1 MKIDKYFSYIKASFI
16 KMEQKYNYKNKLLKS
31 NDIEL
36 KMALNKLNG
45 RSNFEKIKF
54 RSQYSFPLIDDNS
67 EQNYS
72 ERFNFLQINKSQ
84 FQKNI
89 NNKNKDE
96 LVSELFKEIK
106 ILWND
111 LGIKKEYQEEF
122 ISFIVN
128 NENFEKRNKYI
139 TFEKNSLMKLKKN
152 LMNYMSE
159 KENRTKNIKLLK
171 QLNNDIYISFIKENK
186 INSSLI
192 KQIIDCIK
200 NIRISSINL
209 VKIMLK

>member
-84 FQKNI
+84 FQKNR

-96 LVSELFKEIK
+96 LISEFLK
-106 ILWND
+106 
-111 LGIKKEYQEEF
+111 
-122 ISFIVN
+122 
-128 NENFEKRNKYI
+128 
-139 TFEKNSLMKLKKN
+139 KLKYYG
-152 LMNYMSE
+152 M
-159 KENRTKNIKLLK
+159 I
-171 QLNNDIYISFIKENK
+171 
-186 INSSLI
+186 
-192 KQIIDCIK
+192 
-200 NIRISSINL
+200 
-209 VKIMLK
+209 